1 MKRKIL
7 LVENLLLSPL
17 PLIILIHLLFYIT
30 ITHPL
35 MTGCG
40 SNSVSQYCSAKK
52 TKHYQSPTAIPP
64 RRLSTGTPLPSP
76 RLSCSRGTGWHMS
89 SGLNG
94 SCTAMGV
101 WRCRQS
107 CPVSGEKYSGL
118 VSIRIDLISLPRPRA
133 PSLWPLSFV
142 STGPVR
148 LPDSDGP
155 CAKAT
160 GSLRYGSFL

>member
-17 PLIILIHLLFYIT
+17 PLIILIRLLFYIT

-52 TKHYQSPTAIPP
+52 TKHNQSPTAIPP

-76 RLSCSRGTGWHMS
+76 WLSCSRGTGWHVS
-89 SGLNG
+89 SAVLL
-94 SCTAMGV
+94 
-101 WRCRQS
+101 W
-107 CPVSGEKYSGL
+107 VSGGASKAVLCL
-118 VSIRIDLISLPRPRA
+118 VRHVGPAIHKGA
-133 PSLWPLSFV
+133 LSFP
-142 STGPVR
+142 SDSITSPTHWFPERGTSI
-148 LPDSDGP
+148 LPF
-155 CAKAT
+155 KASRVWWT
-160 GSLRYGSFL
+160 MDRGQILHS

>member
-107 CPVSGEKYSGL
+107 CPVSGETRGPHHSQRGPEFPFWLHYL
-118 VSIRIDLISLPRPRA
+118 PHPLISWARNFH
-133 PSLWPLSFV
+133 SSI
-142 STGPVR
+142 
-148 LPDSDGP
+148 
-155 CAKAT
+155 
-160 GSLRYGSFL
+160 

>member
-40 SNSVSQYCSAKK
+40 SNSVSQCCSAKK
-52 TKHYQSPTAIPP
+52 TKHNQNPTATPP
-64 RRLSTGTPLPSP
+64 CRLSTGTPFPSP
-76 RLSCSRGTGWHMS
+76 WLSCSRGMGWHVS

-94 SCTAMGV
+94 SCTAMGA
-101 WRCRQS
+101 WRWEQNH
-107 CPVSGEKYSGL
+107 PVSGETRVPATHKG
-118 VSIRIDLISLPRPRA
+118 A
-133 PSLWPLSFV
+133 LSFP
-142 STGPVR
+142 SDSITSPSCWFPERGTSI
-148 LPDSDGP
+148 LPF
-155 CAKAT
+155 KASRVWWKMDR
-160 GSLRYGSFL
+160 GQILHS